1 MNINPN
7 LFISVNNEN
16 HYKDICN
23 KGHCFDH
30 ELLADTHNVLLECS
44 DFIKSVVFKSS
55 SKDLSQLI
63 LDGKIDKDNIEFYSD
78 NEDHQAF
85 LNHSNILGQI
95 RKIAS
100 EMAEHIDEKY
110 NKENILNVSA
120 HHTYYDVIKSNTG
133 NCGEMAVL
141 SGAIIKI
148 IFEQRMKSL
157 GYNEDKLNQMN
168 IKVSVGG
175 AQENTGDHAV
185 SVLEINAGNKSNEQ
199 KFTYFI
205 DPWSNGAVIA
215 AEDASE
221 FYGIYGDNHYS
232 SEKITFGYV
241 PTLTT
246 LINDEKFL
254 SSIKQTLKN
263 IHNIDLENIGVDNPF
278 EQADIQRDLKLLDY
292 KNKLA
297 QMNT

>member
-1 MNINPN
+1 MHINPN

-16 HYKDICN
+16 RQKDICN

-30 ELLADTHNVLLECS
+30 ELLFDTNNVLLES
-44 DFIKSVVFKSS
+44 SNFINSVIFKSS
-55 SKDLSQLI
+55 TKDLSQLI
-63 LDGKIDKDNIEFYSD
+63 LDGKIDKDNIKLNSD
-78 NEDHQAF
+78 NEDHQVF
-85 LNHSNILGQI
+85 FNHNIILNQI
-95 RKIAS
+95 REIVKNMY
-100 EMAEHIDEKY
+100 EECK
-110 NKENILNVSA
+110 KENALNVYA
-120 HHTYYDVIKSNTG
+120 NQIFYDIIKSNTG

-148 IFEQRMKSL
+148 IFEKRMKSL
-157 GYNEDKLNQMN
+157 GYYEDKLNQMN
-168 IKVSVGG
+168 IKVSVRE
-175 AQENTGDHAV
+175 AQKNTGDHVV
-185 SVLEINAGNKSNEQ
+185 SALEINAGNKSNEQ
-199 KFTYFI
+199 KFIYFI

-232 SEKITFGYV
+232 SEKITFGYE

-246 LINDEKFL
+246 LINNEKFL